1 MDQKLEKEEYLGLH
15 PLDNTETWEISY
27 KGFIE
32 GFMKG
37 ILNREIV
44 IVDVEKE
51 DAPVAQASKGNEK

>member
-37 ILNREIV
+37 IIGREVV

-51 DAPVAQASKGNEK
+51 EVAVN